1 MGTYAMM
8 VLAKVCIRRG
18 CAVVHQKSG
27 GCSRRGEN
35 AIVKTIEVDL
45 PERLTAELDVLVRDG
60 WFVDESEIVR
70 TALWEFV
77 RRNQFA
83 LTEHFQREDIA
94 WALQH
99 HRIRAAGKSSA

>member
-1 MGTYAMM
+1 MADAADT
-8 VLAKVCIRRG
+8 RG
-18 CAVVHQKSG
+18 FTLQHSRILEESGNVV
-27 GCSRRGEN
+27 R
-35 AIVKTIEVDL
+35 
-45 PERLTAELDVLVRDG
+45 PEPQLDVLVRDG

-83 LTEHFQREDIA
+83 LTEHYQREDIA

-99 HRIRAAGKSSA
+99 HRIRATGKSSA